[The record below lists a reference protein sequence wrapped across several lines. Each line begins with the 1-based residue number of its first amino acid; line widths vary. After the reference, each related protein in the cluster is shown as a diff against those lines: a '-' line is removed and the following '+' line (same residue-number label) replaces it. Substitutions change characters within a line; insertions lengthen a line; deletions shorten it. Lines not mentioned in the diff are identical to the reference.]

1 LFRLK
6 KRRFG
11 YYTSPGAHAARVF
24 RGIAGGWIALMMR
37 KRGRR
42 TVQLPARAKGPDGGE
57 GLQSVQT
64 AFRILEELSNAHG
77 PVGVTDLA
85 GRLGELKPRV
95 YRHLSTLKKLGV
107 VFQDPRNGGYS
118 LGGKLF
124 SLGEAA
130 LEQFDLRFVAAPF
143 LTRLRD
149 QTQQTALLSVPGNGE
164 PIVLSCVEYL
174 DRLSISSR
182 AGNRPPPH
190 CSSQG
195 RIALAFADE
204 SARKRVLG
212 RKLAAFTQH
221 SITDRQLIETRLSL
235 IRERFYEDAI
245 DEVRLG
251 INALSAPLFR
261 DNDEFIGIIGI
272 VGTSAQITTPPPRP
286 LILKLQHVAAALS
299 AELNC
304 RIYYD
309 RGLVK

>member
-1 LFRLK
+1 MKHKATPRAAQ
-6 KRRFG
+6 R
-11 YYTSPGAHAARVF
+11 AARV
-24 RGIAGGWIALMMR
+24 
-37 KRGRR
+37 RR
-42 TVQLPARAKGPDGGE
+42 QDSGD
-57 GLQSVQT
+57 GLQSLQT
-64 AFRILEELSNAHG
+64 AFRILDELSNAHG
-77 PVGVTDLA
+77 AVGLTDLA
-85 GRLGELKPRV
+85 HMLGELKPRV
-95 YRHLSTLKKLGV
+95 YRHLSTMKRLGV
-107 VFQDPRNGGYS
+107 VFQDARNGGYS

-130 LEQFDLRFVAAPF
+130 LEQFDLRFVAAPY

-182 AGNRPPPH
+182 PGNRPPPH

-204 SARKRVLG
+204 PARKRVLG
-212 RKLAAFTQH
+212 RKLAAFTPH
-221 SITDRQLIETRLSL
+221 SITDRILIESRLRA
-235 IRERFYEDAI
+235 IRERFFEEAV

-251 INALSAPLFR
+251 INAVSAPLFR
-261 DNDEFIGIIGI
+261 DDGQLVGIIGI
-272 VGTSAQITTPPPRP
+272 VGTSAEIGTPPARS
-286 LILKLQHVAAALS
+286 LVATLHRVAGALS

-304 RIYYD
+304 RIYYE

>member
-1 LFRLK
+1 MKTRPRAGRL
-6 KRRFG
+6 R
-11 YYTSPGAHAARVF
+11 AWA
-24 RGIAGGWIALMMR
+24 MR
-37 KRGRR
+37 SE
-42 TVQLPARAKGPDGGE
+42 TGE

-64 AFRILEELSNAHG
+64 AFRILDELSNAHG
-77 PVGVTDLA
+77 PVALTDLA
-85 GRLGELKPRV
+85 GKLDELKPRV
-95 YRHLSTLKKLGV
+95 YRHLSTLKRLGV
-107 VFQDPRNGGYS
+107 VFQDARSGGYT

-164 PIVLSCVEYL
+164 PIVLSCVQYL

-182 AGNRPPPH
+182 PGNRPPPH

-204 SARKRVLG
+204 SARKRVLA

-221 SITDRQLIETRLSL
+221 SMTDRQLIETRLSL
-235 IRERFYEDAI
+235 IRERFYEEAI

-251 INALSAPLFR
+251 INALSAPVFR
-261 DNDEFIGIIGI
+261 DDNELVGIIGI
-272 VGTSAQITTPPPRP
+272 VGTSAEIGTPPPRP
-286 LILKLQHVAAALS
+286 LIFKLQQIAGALS

-304 RIYYD
+304 RIYYE
-309 RGLVK
+309 RGLAK